1 MSSINFNYTE
11 REIIYLKT
19 MKTYITGRNKDAD
32 IVITDAD
39 RSVCGFHL
47 ELIEDTHHKYYVID
61 RKSANGT
68 YRKHGGRWVSIQQS
82 YVNLEDW
89 LLLGK
94 YPITV
99 RQLLAMYNE
108 QVPSIKDT
116 RQKRLTVKRDP
127 ETGEIIP
134 QR

>member
-1 MSSINFNYTE
+1 M
-11 REIIYLKT
+11 R
-19 MKTYITGRNKDAD
+19 TYIIGRNKDAD
-32 IVITDAD
+32 IVITDGD

-47 ELIEDTHHKYYVID
+47 ELIEDTHCKYYVID
-61 RKSANGT
+61 RKSTNGT
-68 YRKHGGRWVSIQQS
+68 YRKHGGRWLPIQQC
-82 YVNLEDW
+82 YVNLDDW

-99 RQLLAMYNE
+99 RQLLAKYNE
-108 QVPSIKDT
+108 QPSIKDI
-116 RQKRLTVKRDP
+116 RQKRSCLTVKRDP